1 MRQEKFTEM
10 AWEAIIASQQLV
22 SQYSHSLWDVEHI
35 LYALLMQEKG
45 IVGEILRDMKS
56 TLKV

>member
-35 LYALLMQEKG
+35 LYALLM
-45 IVGEILRDMKS
+45 VRS
-56 TLKV
+56 FVT